1 MENNEYSKET
11 GMEPVT
17 GNTQEQVEHTE
28 SNQGYN
34 QESNQGYT
42 QESNQNYTQ
51 GNNQSY
57 TQENNQTSFQQGQ
70 GTYSSSS
77 EPTGQQSSG
86 QNMYQE
92 QNREQNNYQ
101 QGQPQSRIYSYS
113 NPNVN
118 PFEEQEK
125 KKKAKKEKAKKRNKF
140 MKKAVAVV
148 ACAAV
153 VGGVAGG
160 SFYGVNRI
168 ATYVFHDD
176 TQQTASDKTQE
187 EKKVV
192 TTTTSA
198 TTSTTVTD
206 VTNVVNT
213 VMPSV
218 VSITSKATEVTQNFF
233 GQAYQYETEG
243 SGSGIIVGQSDTELL
258 IATNNHVVEGSD
270 ELTVYFIN
278 DTTAT
283 AKIKGTDSDM
293 DLAVIAVKL
302 SDLDADTL
310 GSISVATLGD
320 SDALQVGEPAIAIGN
335 ALGYGQSVTTG
346 VISALNRKVE
356 SSDESNSEDT
366 SGFIQTDA
374 AINPGNSGG
383 ALLNVQGQVIGINSM
398 KISSG
403 GYTEASIE
411 GMGYAIPIS
420 AAKPIIDEL
429 MNKET
434 RDKVDEN
441 NMGYLGIR
449 GATIGDEMHNTY
461 NMPYGIY
468 VSEVVKGSAAEKAG
482 LLSGDVIVKF
492 DGIKIGSYE
501 ELQNQLQYYS
511 AGETIELV
519 VQRPSNGEYVEQTLT
534 ITLGSRS
541 SIEQ

>member
-1 MENNEYSKET
+1 MNNEYKNGEEL
-11 GMEPVT
+11 EPVENSAQDNRNFSEQPVNQPQQEFGEAQPVNQPQQEFGKAQPENQYSSEESRPQT
-17 GNTQEQVEHTE
+17 PYQGGNTVPENMQYQNGQ
-28 SNQGYN
+28 NQGFYH
-34 QESNQGYT
+34 
-42 QESNQNYTQ
+42 
-51 GNNQSY
+51 
-57 TQENNQTSFQQGQ
+57 
-70 GTYSSSS
+70 
-77 EPTGQQSSG
+77 EPV
-86 QNMYQE
+86 
-92 QNREQNNYQ
+92 REQNNYQ
-101 QGQPQSRIYSYS
+101 QEQPKVYSYS
-113 NPNVN
+113 NPNFN
-118 PFEEQEK
+118 PYEEQEK
-125 KKKAKKEKAKKRNKF
+125 KKKAKKEKSQTGKKF
-140 MKKAVAVV
+140 VKKAVAMV

-160 SFYGVNRI
+160 SFYGVNHL
-168 ATYVFHDD
+168 ASYVFQDE
-176 TQQTASDKTQE
+176 TQQAASDKVQE

-198 TTSTTVTD
+198 STSTTVTD
-206 VTNVVNT
+206 ATQVVKA

-218 VSITSKATEVTQNFF
+218 VSITSKATEVTQSFF
-233 GQAYQYETEG
+233 GHAYEYETEG

-278 DTTAT
+278 DDTAT

-293 DLAVIAVKL
+293 DLAVIAVDL
-302 SDLDADTL
+302 SEMSAETL

-346 VISALNRKVE
+346 VISALNRSVE
-356 SSDESNSEDT
+356 GGDEET
-366 SGFIQTDA
+366 GFIQTDA

-441 NMGYLGIR
+441 QMGYLGIR
-449 GATIGDEMHNTY
+449 GATIGDEMHEIY

-468 VSEVVKGSAAEKAG
+468 ISEVVKGSAAEQAG

-492 DGIKIGSYE
+492 DGTKISSYE

-511 AGETIELV
+511 AGETIELI
-519 VQRPSNGEYVEQTLT
+519 VQRPANGEYVEQTIT

-541 SIEQ
+541 TIEDK

>member
-1 MENNEYSKET
+1 MENKEYNNNGEIQQN
-11 GMEPVT
+11 VT
-17 GNTQEQVEHTE
+17 
-28 SNQGYN
+28 SNQNFTSDQNG
-34 QESNQGYT
+34 QESNVQNF
-42 QESNQNYTQ
+42 ESNQNIRESNEHGFTSNRNV
-51 GNNQSY
+51 GNAQND
-57 TQENNQTSFQQGQ
+57 FQQQ
-70 GTYSSSS
+70 NTYNESN
-77 EPTGQQSSG
+77 QQW
-86 QNMYQE
+86 E
-92 QNREQNNYQ
+92 QPRV
-101 QGQPQSRIYSYS
+101 YSYS

-118 PFEEQEK
+118 YNNEKQEE
-125 KKKAKKEKAKKRNKF
+125 KKAKKEKSKHRTKFLKKT
-140 MKKAVAVV
+140 VAAV

-160 SFYGVNRI
+160 SFYGVNRL
-168 ATYVFHDD
+168 ANNVFETDVQPAV
-176 TQQTASDKTQE
+176 TEKAQE
-187 EKKVV
+187 DKKVV

-206 VTNVVNT
+206 VTNVVQT

-233 GQAYQYETEG
+233 GQAYEYETEG
-243 SGSGIIVGQSDTELL
+243 SGSGIIVGQNDSELL

-278 DTTAT
+278 DATAT

-293 DLAVIAVKL
+293 DLAVIAVNL
-302 SDLDADTL
+302 SEMSSDTL
-310 GSISVATLGD
+310 GAISVATLGD

-346 VISALNRKVE
+346 VISALNRTVE
-356 SSDESNSEDT
+356 GNEEEN
-366 SGFIQTDA
+366 GFIQTDA

-441 NMGYLGIR
+441 DMGYLGIR
-449 GATIGDEMHNTY
+449 GATIGDEMHQVY

-468 VSEVVKGSAAEKAG
+468 VSEVVKGSAAEQAG
-482 LLSGDVIVKF
+482 LLPGDVI
-492 DGIKIGSYE
+492 
-501 ELQNQLQYYS
+501 
-511 AGETIELV
+511 
-519 VQRPSNGEYVEQTLT
+519 
-534 ITLGSRS
+534 
-541 SIEQ
+541 